1 MNKRIRKKLNKLKM
15 ANVVSWKHYKKWR
28 RFQHEQTIKARH
40 IGYAIASVSNYWEKT
55 LQFKRRI
62 NIGD

>member
-1 MNKRIRKKLNKLKM
+1 MNKRICKKLNKLKVM
-15 ANVVSWKHYKKWR
+15 GAINWKQYKKWQ
-28 RFQHEQTIKARH
+28 RFKHEQTIKARH
-40 IGYAIASVSNYWEKT
+40 VGYAIASVPNYWEKT